1 MNNSI
6 RWLLTE
12 TKIFN
17 LDTNTVNFNSSTNKL
32 ICYHLT
38 SHKKWA
44 QYNER
49 ISDQLNNPTK
59 ELEEKPITG
68 DETRA
73 QRILKSLYNK
83 NRKVTITKSNIEEE
97 AITDIMGDPYTD
109 TSGFKPGGGEYH
121 GKGLYT
127 CYKFN
132 PSIASTYGN
141 ICLVFEIDISNFL
154 ILSEDLAK
162 QVHGENWRIKDQLLK
177 LFFLNN
183 SEETFKKNISAY
195 KEMLEDLDVDSFEMN
210 KIIDQK
216 YPLATAKISKSIVEK
231 FSKDNIVNLY
241 DGVVLFGGSD
251 GPVCASFLPQH
262 DAKLIGLGRL
272 NKKRPEVVDW
282 YDSLNDFV
290 GGNARNKLDFET
302 MNSIAEE
309 NMSVEE
315 KAIQKLKLRGEINL
329 NYINIYKKI
338 LSSKPTEALDL
349 LQSFDQEERLEV
361 LKYLAS
367 KLLVHQSDF
376 YRNQLWGRGGIISI
390 YNILSLIISNVS
402 ISNEDRKNITKFLA
416 YNYTRIPYT
425 IITDEFI
432 NEAILGFR
440 ELFEDRIQC
449 KGTLFNFYADCFRHI
464 FRTTRLDQSL
474 EDKFNKVLEDY
485 SWINVVDQGDLGRA
499 IKEYGKSDDSIKE
512 KIIAH
517 CHRSTHVF
525 IDSSILFY
533 KNKNIEKEFKVAS
546 NDFLEKSLDFV
557 NYMNMISIKE
567 KVLNNFIIL
576 CKNSNYN
583 IEFRESIIEELVSI
597 FETSYKNY
605 SVEELI
611 KTQAFSFISVFLKYS
626 ENFTV
631 KKELLDY
638 LKNLKK
644 TFLNSDRFK
653 KVYDKIIDNTIE
665 VRKYNRFLSATLEA
679 RWQADRT
686 FDICKI
692 ILLEM
697 SLEEKNIF
705 FNEVINSKV
714 FQYTTN
720 DNLNAIVKKIEV
732 FKIELTDESIKILID
747 KLYSG
752 IPPTLGGELERTIS
766 RSNITKDNYRYG
778 LEKLLSS
785 TSNKN
790 YVEDALAYS
799 INLYKMMLKNDDI
812 IELIANISSFRL
824 ANIIVMVLRKSFSA
838 DVILKNSPHNLILN
852 QEKLT
857 DIISNDNI
865 AFYERFISIYRNS
878 INGHSYE
885 TGISNLEKL
894 VKTTDSGNE
903 ESSLDLSHRI
913 LIGKTLKEIYN
924 IKN

>member
-12 TKIFN
+12 TKILN
-17 LDTNTVNFNSSTNKL
+17 LDANTVNFDSNTNKL

-38 SHKKWA
+38 SHQKWA

-73 QRILKSLYNK
+73 QRILKSIYNK
-83 NRKVTITKSNIEEE
+83 NRKITITKSNIEEE

-162 QVHGENWRIKDQLLK
+162 QVHGENWKIKDQLLK
-177 LFFLNN
+177 LFFINN
-183 SEETFKKNISAY
+183 SEETFKKNINIY

-210 KIIDQK
+210 KTIDQK
-216 YPLATAKISKSIVEK
+216 YPLSTSKISKIIVEK
-231 FSKDNIVNLY
+231 FSKDNIINLY
-241 DGVVLFGGSD
+241 DGVVLFGGTD
-251 GPVCASFLPQH
+251 GPVCASFLPQY

-272 NKKRPEVVDW
+272 NKETPEIVNW
-282 YDSLNDFV
+282 YDNLNDFV
-290 GGNARNKLDFET
+290 GGTARNKLDFET

-309 NMSVEE
+309 NASVEE

-329 NYINIYKKI
+329 NYINVYKKI
-338 LSSKPTEALDL
+338 LSNKASKAFNL
-349 LQSFDQEERLEV
+349 LQRFDQVERLEV

-376 YRNQLWGRGGIISI
+376 YRNQSRGRVGTISI

-402 ISNEDRKNITKFLA
+402 ISNEDKKNITKFLA
-416 YNYTRIPYT
+416 YNHLEIPSYLFT
-425 IITDEFI
+425 NEFV
-432 NEAILGFR
+432 NEAIIGFR
-440 ELFEDRIQC
+440 ELFDDKIQC
-449 KGTLFNFYADCFRHI
+449 KGTLFDFYTRSFRHI
-464 FRTTRLDQSL
+464 FKTARLDESL

-485 SWINVVDQGDLGRA
+485 SWINVVDQGDLGTT
-499 IKEYGKSDDSIKE
+499 IKEYGKSDDIVKE
-512 KIIAH
+512 KIITY
-517 CHRSTHVF
+517 CHRSSHVF
-525 IDSSILFY
+525 VGFYENRNID
-533 KNKNIEKEFKVAS
+533 KEFKNAS

-557 NYMNMISIKE
+557 NNANMVSLKE

-576 CKNSNYN
+576 CKNSNYI
-583 IEFRESIIEELVSI
+583 IEFNQRIIEELVDI
-597 FETSYKNY
+597 FEETYKNY
-605 SVEELI
+605 EIEELI
-611 KTQAFSFISVFLKYS
+611 KTQAFSFISSFLKYS

-631 KKELLDY
+631 SKELFDY
-638 LKNLKK
+638 VKNIHKS
-644 TFLNSDRFK
+644 FLNSDRFK
-653 KVYDKIIDNTIE
+653 NVYNKIIDNTIK
-665 VRKYNRFLSATLEA
+665 VRGYNRFLSATLEA
-679 RWQADRT
+679 GWQADRT
-686 FDICKI
+686 LDICKI

-697 SLEEKNIF
+697 PLEEKNIF
-705 FNEVINSKV
+705 FNTIINSKV

-720 DNLNAIVKKIEV
+720 DNLSAIVKKIEV
-732 FKIELTDESIKILID
+732 FKVELTDESIKILID

-766 RSNITKDNYRYG
+766 RSNITKDNYKYG
-778 LEKLLSS
+778 LNKLLSI
-785 TSNKN
+785 TDNTQF
-790 YVEDALAYS
+790 YEDALAYS
-799 INLYKMMLKNDDI
+799 INLYKMMLENDDI
-812 IELIANISSFRL
+812 IELVANVSSFRL
-824 ANIIVMVLRKSFSA
+824 ASIVIMILRKSFKTE
-838 DVILKNSPHNLILN
+838 VVLKNGPHNLIVN

-857 DIISNDNI
+857 DIISNGNI
-865 AFYERFISIYRNS
+865 SFYKRFIEIFRNS
-878 INGHSYE
+878 INGHLHKTAIDS
-885 TGISNLEKL
+885 LEKL
-894 VKTTDSGNE
+894 VNPIDSGNE
-903 ESSLDLSHRI
+903 EDNLDLSHRI
-913 LIGKTLKEIYN
+913 LTGKTLKEIYN